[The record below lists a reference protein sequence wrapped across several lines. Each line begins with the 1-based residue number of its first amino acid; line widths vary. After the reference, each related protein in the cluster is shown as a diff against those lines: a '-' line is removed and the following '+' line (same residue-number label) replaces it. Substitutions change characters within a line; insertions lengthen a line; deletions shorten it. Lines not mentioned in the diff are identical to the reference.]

1 MYVRLIQTLS
11 IMKGERF
18 CYQGFK
24 KRTKK
29 NKNEK
34 IKSDFGQKSSLLSF

>member
-1 MYVRLIQTLS
+1 MYVRLIQTL
-11 IMKGERF
+11 ITKEGGKN

-34 IKSDFGQKSSLLSF
+34 IKSDFG

>member
-1 MYVRLIQTLS
+1 MYVRLIQTLTTR
-11 IMKGERF
+11 KGETI

-34 IKSDFGQKSSLLSF
+34 IKSDSR

>member
-1 MYVRLIQTLS
+1 MNVRLIQTLTS
-11 IMKGERF
+11 KKGEEI